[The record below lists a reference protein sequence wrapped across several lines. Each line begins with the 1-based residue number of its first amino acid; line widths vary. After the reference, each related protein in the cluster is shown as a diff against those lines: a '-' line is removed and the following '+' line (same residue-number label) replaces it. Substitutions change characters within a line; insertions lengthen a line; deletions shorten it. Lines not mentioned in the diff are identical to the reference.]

1 VYKEVVVK
9 ERCFNMSRFFNN
21 KEIELLAPVG
31 TFEIFEKV
39 IQSGADAVYL
49 GGKKF
54 NMRLHRKDYNLSND
68 EIEKAIII
76 AHSLNKKV
84 YITVNNLL
92 SKEDLLDTEEYLKFL
107 EKVQP
112 DGLIIQDL
120 SILELINRLKLKLTL
135 HSSVMMNVHNLES
148 IKALRKCGIT
158 RIVAS
163 RDMDLQSIKNLH
175 NQTDM
180 EFECFVHGDM
190 CISHGGHCL
199 YSGLIVG
206 KSSNRGLC
214 MKPCRWHYRTKKD
227 GHVYPTEF
235 PMACK
240 DMNMYE
246 YLPEM
251 IDAGIISF
259 KIEGRMRDA
268 DFLVTLIN
276 YYSDAIN
283 RYIDDPICY
292 DRKKDAQII
301 YETRKRDFST
311 CSAFGTP
318 GLSYINRRYEGNDN
332 NGFGKV
338 FSNSIKENETRKFRL
353 EEIKNLLN
361 RENSLVQKPTLS
373 VKVDSYEQA
382 RVALDEGV
390 DAIYL
395 SGEAF
400 EPNHPFSKSEIIK
413 LTTDKK
419 NTKIYLGFPKM
430 MFEEDFSKFSH
441 LLEKNN
447 LGLDGL
453 LVTDIG
459 AIHKYKSLGLDL
471 IGDYTLNI
479 YNHEAARFY
488 EKQGLSVA
496 TLSVETP
503 VLDTIDVITK
513 SPIPIEILVHGSP
526 TVMYMNHDLYE
537 NTKALEPTG
546 CENNSS
552 VPNKVLVL
560 VDEKAHEHPVFR
572 DNYGRNHMTLYKE
585 LCYLPFLKE
594 LNDIGVNRFRI
605 DGCHYDTDNLRK
617 VLRIYKEAI
626 NDLSKCEDLFDSLD
640 QSGTGFTFGAFQF
653 N

>member
-1 VYKEVVVK
+1 
-9 ERCFNMSRFFNN
+9 MSRFFNK
-21 KEIELLAPVG
+21 KEIELLAPAG

-39 IQSGADAVYL
+39 IHSGADAVYF
-49 GGKKF
+49 GGKKL

-68 EIEKAIII
+68 EVEKAITI
-76 AHSLNKKV
+76 AHSINKKV

-92 SKEDLLDTEEYLKFL
+92 NQEDLKDAQEYLKFL

-112 DGLIIQDL
+112 DGLIVQDV
-120 SILELINRLKLKLTL
+120 SILELINSLNLKLTL
-135 HSSVMMNVHNLES
+135 HSSVMMNVHNLET
-148 IKALRKCGIT
+148 IKTLRECGIT
-158 RIVAS
+158 RIIAS

-199 YSGLIVG
+199 YSGLILG
-206 KSSNRGLC
+206 KSGNRGLC
-214 MKPCRWHYRTKKD
+214 MKPCRWNYKAKKD

-240 DMNMYE
+240 DMYMYE
-246 YLPEM
+246 HIPEM

-276 YYSDAIN
+276 YYSDAID

-292 DRKKDAQII
+292 DRKKDAKTII
-301 YETRKRDFST
+301 DGRKRDLST

-332 NGFGKV
+332 KGFGKV
-338 FSNSIKENETRKFRL
+338 FSNPIKEIEIRKGRI
-353 EEIKNLLN
+353 EEIRNLLSVKT
-361 RENSLVQKPTLS
+361 SLPKKPRLN
-373 VKVDSYEQA
+373 VKVDSYAQA

-395 SGEAF
+395 SGEVF
-400 EPNHPFSKSEIIK
+400 EPNQPFSKSEILK
-413 LTTDKK
+413 LTNDKK
-419 NTKIYLGFPKM
+419 STKIYLGFPKM
-430 MFEEDFSKFSH
+430 MFEEDFSKYSQ
-441 LLEKNN
+441 LLNENN

-453 LVTDIG
+453 IVTNLG
-459 AIHKYKSLGLDL
+459 AIHKYKSLGLEL

-479 YNHEAARFY
+479 YNYKAANFY
-488 EKQGLSVA
+488 EKQGLSMA
-496 TLSVETP
+496 TLSIETP
-503 VLDTIDVITK
+503 VLDAMDVITK

-537 NTKALEPTG
+537 NTKVLKPTG
-546 CENNSS
+546 SENNSN
-552 VPNKVLVL
+552 VDNKVLVL
-560 VDEKAHEHPVFR
+560 VDDKTHEHPVYR

-594 LNDIGVNRFRI
+594 LNDIGVNHFRI
-605 DGCHYDTDNLRK
+605 DGCHYDINNLRK
-617 VLRIYKEAI
+617 VLRTYKEAI
-626 NDLSKCEDLFDSLD
+626 NDLSKCEDLYDSLNHN
-640 QSGTGFTFGAFQF
+640 GAGFTFGAFQF

>member
-1 VYKEVVVK
+1 
-9 ERCFNMSRFFNN
+9 MSRFFNN

-39 IQSGADAVYL
+39 IHSGADAVYL
-49 GGKKF
+49 GGKKL

-68 EIEKAIII
+68 EVEKAITI

-92 SKEDLLDTEEYLKFL
+92 NQEDLIEAEEYLKFL
-107 EKVQP
+107 DKVQP
-112 DGLIIQDL
+112 DGLIIQDV
-120 SILELINRLKLKLTL
+120 SILELINSLNLKLTI
-135 HSSVMMNVHNLES
+135 HSSVMMNVHNLET
-148 IKALRKCGIT
+148 IKTLRECGIT
-158 RIVAS
+158 RVIAS
-163 RDMDLQSIKNLH
+163 RDMDLQSIKNLS

-199 YSGLIVG
+199 YSGLILG

-214 MKPCRWHYRTKKD
+214 MKPCRWNYKAKKD
-227 GHVYPTEF
+227 GNVYPTEF

-240 DMNMYE
+240 DMYMYE
-246 YLPEM
+246 HIPEM

-276 YYSDAIN
+276 YYSDAID

-292 DRKKDAQII
+292 DRKKDAKTII
-301 YETRKRDFST
+301 DGRKRDLST
-311 CSAFGTP
+311 CSAFGIP

-332 NGFGKV
+332 KGFGKV
-338 FSNSIKENETRKFRL
+338 FSNPIKEIEIRKSRL
-353 EEIKNLLN
+353 EEIKNLIN
-361 RENSLVQKPTLS
+361 EKTSLAKKPKLS
-373 VKVDSYEQA
+373 VKVDSYAQA
-382 RVALDEGV
+382 IVALDEGV

-395 SGEAF
+395 SGEVF
-400 EPNHPFSKSEIIK
+400 EPNQPFSKSEILK
-413 LTTDKK
+413 LTKNKK
-419 NTKIYLGFPKM
+419 NTKVYLGFPKM
-430 MFEEDFSKFSH
+430 MFEEDFSKFNQ
-441 LLEKNN
+441 LLNENK

-453 LVTDIG
+453 IVTNLG
-459 AIHKYKSLGLDL
+459 AIHKYKSLGLEL

-479 YNHEAARFY
+479 YNHKAASFY
-488 EKQGLSVA
+488 EKQGLSIA
-496 TLSVETP
+496 TLSIETP
-503 VLDTIDVITK
+503 VLDTMDVITK

-537 NTKALEPTG
+537 NTKVLEPSRS
-546 CENNSS
+546 ENNLNAAS
-552 VPNKVLVL
+552 NVLVL
-560 VDEKAHEHPVFR
+560 VDDKAHEHPVYR

-594 LNDIGVNRFRI
+594 LNDIGVNHFRI
-605 DGCHYDTDNLRK
+605 DGCHYDTNNLRK
-617 VLRIYKEAI
+617 ILKIYKEAI
-626 NDLSKCEDLFDSLD
+626 NDLSKCEDLFDSLNH
-640 QSGTGFTFGAFQF
+640 SGDGFTLGAFQF